1 MMKTNLVLITL
12 ILLFSILVSLPLL
25 KPGLYLIHDDQHIAR
40 LYLFDQSLK
49 AGQFPVRWVDG
60 LGFGLGYPLFN
71 FYPPFVY
78 MLGEI
83 FHMTSF
89 TYIDSIKLVFFSSIF
104 FSGVAM
110 YIFVKEQWGR
120 AAGVVSSLFYLLI
133 PYRALD
139 LYVRGALAESFSFVW
154 LPLILWSFLKLFKTG
169 KARYIYLSAIFLAL
183 LMITHNL
190 IFLPFVLLLPVYLLF
205 LFLKTS
211 QKKLFTV
218 NCLLSIVYSFML
230 SAFFWMPALLEKKYT
245 IVDEML
251 LQNLA
256 DFRIHFVYPE
266 QLWNW
271 TWGFGGSA
279 AGLADGIS
287 FKIGKLHILIS
298 IAALFLALANL
309 AKNRISVKNNSQLL
323 VRRSFSEVGSVVFF
337 TLFLFS
343 AFMTTFYSKFIWE
356 ILKPLGYL
364 QFPWRFLTFAALF
377 SSILAGA
384 FLYYLRLSIL
394 KLTAGSILICILL
407 FFNFKLFK
415 PQEYRFNLT
424 DEIATSSE
432 VINWDVSK
440 TSFEYVPKG
449 VALYKD
455 ERGVNLLDINKSDIP
470 QNKLESMSGDANL
483 EIINEKPDEIMF
495 NITAHQDSIIKAN
508 IFNFSGWH
516 VLVDNQYTPINDNNN
531 LKLITFKVP
540 QGDHEVKVL
549 FKNTNVR
556 TFANMLSLGSLVLLI
571 TLIIRQITGR
581 SRRWELRG

>member
-1 MMKTNLVLITL
+1 MKLKMKTNLVLITL

-40 LYLFDQSLK
+40 LYLFDKSLK

-60 LGFGLGYPLFN
+60 LGFNFGYPLYN
-71 FYPPFVY
+71 FYPPFTY

-83 FHMTSF
+83 FHLASF

-110 YIFVKEQWGR
+110 YIFVKELWGR
-120 AAGVVSSLFYLLI
+120 SAGTISSLFYLLV

-169 KARYIYLSAIFLAL
+169 NTRYIYLSAIFLAL

-190 IFLPFVLLLPVYLLF
+190 IFLPFMLILPFYLFFLIWKSLNRKLLVVSCIGSVVLSF
-205 LFLKTS
+205 L
-211 QKKLFTV
+211 
-218 NCLLSIVYSFML
+218 L
-230 SAFFWMPALLEKKYT
+230 SAFFWAPALLEKRFT

-251 LQNLA
+251 LVNLA
-256 DFRIHFVYPE
+256 DFRIHFVYPQ

-287 FKIGKLHILIS
+287 FKIGKLHIISSVFSLAFALIHM
-298 IAALFLALANL
+298 
-309 AKNRISVKNNSQLL
+309 
-323 VRRSFSEVGSVVFF
+323 VRRNKQFKFTVHSSQFTVLFF
-337 TLFLFS
+337 LLFIMS
-343 AFMTTFYSKFIWE
+343 AFMTTFYSRLIWE
-356 ILKPLGYL
+356 TIKPLAYL
-364 QFPWRFLTFAALF
+364 QFPWRFLTFTALF

-384 FLYYLRLSIL
+384 LLYYLKLSIL

-407 FFNFKLFK
+407 FFNFNLFK

-455 ERGVNLLDINKSDIP
+455 ERGVNMLDINKNDIP
-470 QNKLESMSGDANL
+470 QNKLELVSGDANL
-483 EIINEKPDEIMF
+483 EIASEKPDEIMF
-495 NITAHQDSIIKAN
+495 NITVHQDSIIKAN

-516 VLVDNQYTPINDNNN
+516 VLINNRYTPISDNND

-540 QGDHEVKVL
+540 QGGHEVKVL
-549 FKNTNVR
+549 FKNNNVR

-571 TLIIRQITGR
+571 ALMIRQITGR
-581 SRRWELRG
+581 SMRWEVRK

>member
-1 MMKTNLVLITL
+1 MKTNLVLITL

-60 LGFGLGYPLFN
+60 LGFNFGYPLFN
-71 FYPPFVY
+71 FYPPFTY

-83 FHMTSF
+83 FHLASF

-110 YIFVKEQWGR
+110 YIFVKELWGR
-120 AAGVVSSLFYLLI
+120 SAGTISSLFYLLV

-169 KARYIYLSAIFLAL
+169 NTRYIYLSAIFLAL

-190 IFLPFVLLLPVYLLF
+190 IFLPFMLILPFYLFFLIWKSLNRKLLVVSCIGSVVLSF
-205 LFLKTS
+205 L
-211 QKKLFTV
+211 
-218 NCLLSIVYSFML
+218 L
-230 SAFFWMPALLEKKYT
+230 SAFFWAPALLEKRFT

-287 FKIGKLHILIS
+287 FKIGKLHIISSVFSLAFALIHM
-298 IAALFLALANL
+298 
-309 AKNRISVKNNSQLL
+309 
-323 VRRSFSEVGSVVFF
+323 VRRNKQFKFTVHSSQFTVLFF
-337 TLFLFS
+337 LLFIMS
-343 AFMTTFYSKFIWE
+343 AFMTTFYSRVIWE
-356 ILKPLGYL
+356 TIKPLAYL
-364 QFPWRFLTFAALF
+364 QFPWRFLIFCALF
-377 SSILAGA
+377 SSILVGA
-384 FLYYLRLSIL
+384 FIYYLRLSIL
-394 KLTAGSILICILL
+394 RLTITSILIIVLL
-407 FFNFKLFK
+407 FFNLKLFK
-415 PQEYRFNLT
+415 PQEHRFNLK
-424 DEIATSSE
+424 DETATSSE

-455 ERGVNLLDINKSDIP
+455 ERGVNMLDINKNDIP
-470 QNKLESMSGDANL
+470 QNKLELIAGDANL
-483 EIINEKPDEIMF
+483 QIPKNKPDGVTF
-495 NITAHQDSIIKAN
+495 DVAVRQDSIIKAN
-508 IFNFSGWH
+508 IFNFPGWH
-516 VLVDNQYTPINDNNN
+516 VYVDNQDTAINDNNDF
-531 LKLITFKVP
+531 KLITFTVP
-540 QGDHEVKVL
+540 KGSHEVKIK
-549 FKNTNVR
+549 FENTNVR
-556 TFANMLSLGSLVLLI
+556 TLANMLSLGSIAFLI
-571 TLIIRQITGR
+571 MLMFRQIAGR
-581 SRRWELRG
+581 SGKWGNHTSRF

>member
-1 MMKTNLVLITL
+1 
-12 ILLFSILVSLPLL
+12 
-25 KPGLYLIHDDQHIAR
+25 
-40 LYLFDQSLK
+40 
-49 AGQFPVRWVDG
+49 
-60 LGFGLGYPLFN
+60 
-71 FYPPFVY
+71 
-78 MLGEI
+78 
-83 FHMTSF
+83 
-89 TYIDSIKLVFFSSIF
+89 
-104 FSGVAM
+104 
-110 YIFVKEQWGR
+110 
-120 AAGVVSSLFYLLI
+120 
-133 PYRALD
+133 
-139 LYVRGALAESFSFVW
+139 
-154 LPLILWSFLKLFKTG
+154 
-169 KARYIYLSAIFLAL
+169 
-183 LMITHNL
+183 
-190 IFLPFVLLLPVYLLF
+190 
-205 LFLKTS
+205 
-211 QKKLFTV
+211 
-218 NCLLSIVYSFML
+218 ML

-470 QNKLESMSGDANL
+470 QNKLESISGDANL

-516 VLVDNQYTPINDNNN
+516 VLINNRYTPISDNND

-540 QGDHEVKVL
+540 QGGHEVKVL
-549 FKNTNVR
+549 FKNNNVR

-571 TLIIRQITGR
+571 ALMIRQITGR
-581 SRRWELRG
+581 SMRWEVRK

>member
-455 ERGVNLLDINKSDIP
+455 ERGVNMLDINKNDIP
-470 QNKLESMSGDANL
+470 QNKLELVSGDANL
-483 EIINEKPDEIMF
+483 EIASEKPDEIMF
-495 NITAHQDSIIKAN
+495 NITVHQDSIIKAN

>member
-1 MMKTNLVLITL
+1 MKTNLVLITL

-40 LYLFDQSLK
+40 LYLFDKSLK

-60 LGFGLGYPLFN
+60 LGFNFGYPLYN
-71 FYPPFVY
+71 FYPPFTY

-83 FHMTSF
+83 FHLASF

-110 YIFVKEQWGR
+110 YIFVKELWGR
-120 AAGVVSSLFYLLI
+120 SAGTISSLFYLLV

-169 KARYIYLSAIFLAL
+169 NTRYIYLSAIFLAL

-190 IFLPFVLLLPVYLLF
+190 IFLPFMLILPFYLFFLIWKSLNRKLLVVSCIGSVVLSF
-205 LFLKTS
+205 L
-211 QKKLFTV
+211 
-218 NCLLSIVYSFML
+218 L
-230 SAFFWMPALLEKKYT
+230 SAFFWAPALLEKRFT

-251 LQNLA
+251 LVNLA
-256 DFRIHFVYPE
+256 DFRIHFVYPQ

-287 FKIGKLHILIS
+287 FKIGKLHIISSVFSLAFALIHM
-298 IAALFLALANL
+298 
-309 AKNRISVKNNSQLL
+309 
-323 VRRSFSEVGSVVFF
+323 VRRNKQFKFTVHSSQFTVLFF
-337 TLFLFS
+337 LLFIMS
-343 AFMTTFYSKFIWE
+343 AFMTTFYSRLIWE
-356 ILKPLGYL
+356 TIKPLAYL
-364 QFPWRFLTFAALF
+364 QFPWRFLTFTALF

-384 FLYYLRLSIL
+384 LLYYLKLSIL

-407 FFNFKLFK
+407 FFNFNLFK

-455 ERGVNLLDINKSDIP
+455 ERGVNMLDINKNDIP
-470 QNKLESMSGDANL
+470 QNKLELVSGDANL
-483 EIINEKPDEIMF
+483 EIASEKPDEIMF
-495 NITAHQDSIIKAN
+495 NITVHQDSIIKAN

-516 VLVDNQYTPINDNNN
+516 VLINNRYTPISDNND

-540 QGDHEVKVL
+540 QGGHEVKVL
-549 FKNTNVR
+549 FKNNNVR

-571 TLIIRQITGR
+571 ALMIRQITGR
-581 SRRWELRG
+581 SMRWEVRK